1 MLISEELLA
10 KIVYVYE
17 QAVNFDN
24 VQDNE
29 EETVQKD
36 KASLMTNK
44 KITFSIEGE
53 ETELWSEYIEGK
65 QARDVQIQNRKARK
79 ITTQNTAF
87 QNQYNTLRQ

>member
-87 QNQYNTLRQ
+87 

>member
-44 KITFSIEGE
+44 KITFSTEGE

-65 QARDVQIQNRKARK
+65 KARE
-79 ITTQNTAF
+79 I
-87 QNQYNTLRQ
+87 

>member
-44 KITFSIEGE
+44 KITFSTEGE
-53 ETELWSEYIEGK
+53 ETELWCEYIEGK

-87 QNQYNTLRQ
+87 

>member
-17 QAVNFDN
+17 QAVNFAS

-29 EETVQKD
+29 EETEQKD

-44 KITFSIEGE
+44 KITFCTEGE

-65 QARDVQIQNRKARK
+65 QAREILMQNRKQRK
-79 ITTQNTAF
+79 ITTQNTSF
-87 QNQYNTLRQ
+87 